1 MNELQ
6 IQYFFAVADC
16 GGYTQAAQDLFV
28 SQPAISKQIAALE
41 EELGVTLF
49 ERGKQTRLTESGRL
63 FYDCFQR
70 MLGELSSTTSL
81 ARQVER
87 EAGHNQR
94 QSIRLAFF
102 IDWDVSFFMLPCAG
116 GAAPDPPPAHRGAG
130 EPQHPGDGRRSGQS
144 QVRPVPVLP
153 PSGDQGAG
161 GEALLSAT

>member
-70 MLGELSSTTSL
+70 MLGGTQLYY
-81 ARQVER
+81 Q
-87 EAGHNQR
+87 
-94 QSIRLAFF
+94 
-102 IDWDVSFFMLPCAG
+102 
-116 GAAPDPPPAHRGAG
+116 
-130 EPQHPGDGRRSGQS
+130 PG
-144 QVRPVPVLP
+144 P
-153 PSGDQGAG
+153 PSRAGSGAQ
-161 GEALLSAT
+161 SASEHPAGLFH